1 MIKKCK
7 RPISVILAIALS
19 FCSSIHSPTLAY
31 ASPSTP
37 SNASPPGGEDITP
50 EDEAWLKDIPY
61 YYDDNMNKVYDYE
74 TFPERYYGVEPA
86 IAGVDDVALLAVVA
100 IGCVLGAF
108 GIHMAS
114 EDIGTFL
121 VGSFKPWLEK
131 KHPDKMSDFEIFLTG
146 GAIVISEWVPLFGEF
161 LNGEEVTVKDTG
173 IEYKPASVPAK
184 PYFSDWSTEGKTF
197 LYTFKYY
204 YPDKGYMEIRDY
216 YYDSKQDVLCFFV
229 DSTLNDE
236 TGNPSIYGLK
246 YYYRYNDSFKTDCLD
261 YRYNHLSDE
270 GYYLYKE
277 SRIELGY
284 SGGSYTPSSIY
295 PSDIGFLA
303 NYPVF
308 INETAARS
316 YINYGTTGGMINNQT
331 LNIIKTGA
339 SLLKDNLK
347 FHQDYAYADSIT
359 LPSDE
364 AGLKS
369 IVSSLDTAKTYEEV
383 MEVVDKYWQTSKK
396 KVELS
401 DADCYSNLQYV
412 IRILSRYAGT
422 AITDEQID
430 SFISHFY
437 QTNTDG
443 TSALAEKQAGEIVR
457 QFVVINGG
465 NQEPEDDKNKNK
477 YVIVKRLA
485 AALGLFLVSAGL
497 VSDTPVFEGGQ
508 TIENIEL
515 VGSSSELPAPD
526 PDPDKPSSP
535 TVDLSGVLDF
545 LRQIL
550 EILKA
555 WANPLSLMDI
565 LRDKLSLETLFGSV
579 VTAINELPEL
589 LSGELALPALLSD
602 LAAEILSPLESLT
615 EPVADIVLALH
626 SLQAIVS
633 EAVPSPEAVAQ
644 AVSDIVIGEDDGTY
658 QLDHVISNKFPFCI
672 PFDLVDSFRIL
683 SAEPAEPV
691 FSIPVVIDYDYF
703 SYKDSI
709 EIDLTRFDELILL
722 IRFFVLL
729 FYMAGLILATRNLIK
744 G

>member
-1 MIKKCK
+1 MNRQKF
-7 RPISVILAIALS
+7 RQRVSLFLVVLLAVY
-19 FCSSIHSPTLAY
+19 SPTVAY
-31 ASPSTP
+31 ASPETP
-37 SNASPPGGEDITP
+37 SNTRDWSEMGEDYT
-50 EDEAWLKDIPY
+50 EDVPF
-61 YYDDNMNKVYDYE
+61 YYDEDMRKVYDYE
-74 TFPERYYGVEPA
+74 TFPERYYGMSPA
-86 IAGVDDVALLAVVA
+86 IAGVDDVALLAIVA
-100 IGCVLGAF
+100 VGCVLGAF

-131 KHPDKMSDFEIFLTG
+131 RHPDKMSDFEIFLTG
-146 GAIVISEWVPLFGEF
+146 GAIAVSEWVPLFGEF

-236 TGNPSIYGLK
+236 TGNPSIYRLK

-261 YRYNHLSDE
+261 YRYNRLSDE
-270 GYYLYKE
+270 GYYLYTE
-277 SRIELGY
+277 SKLKLGA
-284 SGGSYTPSSIY
+284 SGSSYTPSSIY
-295 PSDIGFLA
+295 PSDIGFFS

-412 IRILSRYAGT
+412 IRVLSRYAGT

-465 NQEPEDDKNKNK
+465 NQEPDDDKNKNK

-485 AALGLFLVSAGL
+485 TGLGLFLVSIGL
-497 VSDTPVFEGGQ
+497 VSDAPVFEGGQ
-508 TIENIEL
+508 TIENVSL
-515 VGSSSELPAPD
+515 VGSPTELPD

-535 TVDLSGVLDF
+535 TVDLSGILDF
-545 LRQIL
+545 LKQIL

-555 WANPLSLMDI
+555 WASPSSLMD
-565 LRDKLSLETLFGSV
+565 LLKEKLSLNVLFGSI
-579 VTAINELPEL
+579 VTAINELPSL
-589 LSGELALPALLSD
+589 LSGELALSALLSD
-602 LAAEILSPLESLT
+602 LAATILSPLDGLT
-615 EPVADIVLALH
+615 EPIGNILLAIN
-626 SLQAIVS
+626 SVFEKI
-633 EAVPSPEAVAQ
+633 PSPSEVAQ
-644 AVSDIVIGEDDGTY
+644 AVSDVVIGEDDGNY
-658 QLDHVISNKFPFCI
+658 RLDSVISDKFPFCI
-672 PFDLVDSFRIL
+672 PFDLIDSFRVLLADPI
-683 SAEPAEPV
+683 EPV
-691 FSIPVVIDYDYF
+691 FEIPLIIDHGDF
-703 SYKDSI
+703 SFKDSI
-709 EIDLTRFDELILL
+709 EIDLTKFDSLL
-722 IRFFVLL
+722 PMIQFFVLL
-729 FYMAGLILATRNLIK
+729 FYVTGLILATRSLIK

>member
-1 MIKKCK
+1 MNRQKF
-7 RPISVILAIALS
+7 RQQVSLFLVVLLAAY
-19 FCSSIHSPTLAY
+19 SPAVAY
-31 ASPSTP
+31 ASPETP
-37 SNASPPGGEDITP
+37 SNTRDWSEMGEDYT
-50 EDEAWLKDIPY
+50 EDVPF
-61 YYDDNMNKVYDYE
+61 YYDEDMRKVYDYE
-74 TFPERYYGVEPA
+74 TFPERYYGMSPA
-86 IAGVDDVALLAVVA
+86 IAGVDDVALLAIVA
-100 IGCVLGAF
+100 VGCVLGAF

-131 KHPDKMSDFEIFLTG
+131 RHPDKMSDFEIFLTG
-146 GAIVISEWVPLFGEF
+146 GAIAVSEWVPLFGEF

-184 PYFSDWSTEGKTF
+184 PYFSDRVIEGQTF
-197 LYTFKYY
+197 LRTYVEANTSSSYTT
-204 YPDKGYMEIRDY
+204 IRDY
-216 YYDSKQDVLCFFV
+216 YFDSSLDIFCLYVNSSATDPERYNLSVYFRSG
-229 DSTLNDE
+229 DSYQAGYFT
-236 TGNPSIYGLK
+236 
-246 YYYRYNDSFKTDCLD
+246 YYYNRLKNDGYFEYSRSQKATDSRMLI
-261 YRYNHLSDE
+261 LASDVN
-270 GYYLYKE
+270 
-277 SRIELGY
+277 
-284 SGGSYTPSSIY
+284 SI
-295 PSDIGFLA
+295 SD
-303 NYPVF
+303 YPVF
-308 INETAARS
+308 INGDAARS
-316 YINYGTTGGMINNQT
+316 YMVYGTTGGMINNQA
-331 LNIIKTGA
+331 LSIIKTGA

-412 IRILSRYAGT
+412 IRVLSRYAGT

-465 NQEPEDDKNKNK
+465 NQEPDDDKNKNK

-485 AALGLFLVSAGL
+485 TGLGLFLVSIGL
-497 VSDTPVFEGGQ
+497 VSDAPVFEGGQ
-508 TIENIEL
+508 TIENVSL
-515 VGSSSELPAPD
+515 VGSPTELPD

-535 TVDLSGVLDF
+535 TVDLSGILDF
-545 LRQIL
+545 LKQIL

-555 WANPLSLMDI
+555 WASPSSLMD
-565 LRDKLSLETLFGSV
+565 LLKEKLSLNVLFGSI
-579 VTAINELPEL
+579 VTAINELPSL

-602 LAAEILSPLESLT
+602 LAATILSPLNGLT
-615 EPVADIVLALH
+615 EPIGNILLAIN
-626 SLQAIVS
+626 SVFEKI
-633 EAVPSPEAVAQ
+633 PSPSEVAQ
-644 AVSDIVIGEDDGTY
+644 AVSDVVIGEDDGNY
-658 QLDHVISNKFPFCI
+658 RLDSVISDKFPFCI
-672 PFDLVDSFRIL
+672 PFDLIDSFRVLLADPI
-683 SAEPAEPV
+683 EPV
-691 FSIPVVIDYDYF
+691 FEIPLIIDHGDF
-703 SYKDSI
+703 SFKDSI
-709 EIDLTRFDELILL
+709 EIDLTKFDNLL
-722 IRFFVLL
+722 PMIQFFVLL
-729 FYMAGLILATRNLIK
+729 FYVTGLILATRSLIK

>member
-1 MIKKCK
+1 MNRQKF
-7 RPISVILAIALS
+7 RQQVSLFLVVLLAAY
-19 FCSSIHSPTLAY
+19 SPAVAY
-31 ASPSTP
+31 ASPETP
-37 SNASPPGGEDITP
+37 SNTRDWSEMGEDYT
-50 EDEAWLKDIPY
+50 EDVPF
-61 YYDDNMNKVYDYE
+61 YYDEDMRKVYDYE
-74 TFPERYYGVEPA
+74 TFPERYYGMSPA
-86 IAGVDDVALLAVVA
+86 IAGVDDVALLAIVA
-100 IGCVLGAF
+100 VGCVLGAF

-131 KHPDKMSDFEIFLTG
+131 RHPDKMSDFEIFLTG
-146 GAIVISEWVPLFGEF
+146 GAIAVSECVPLFGEF

-184 PYFSDWSTEGKTF
+184 PYFSDRVIEGQTF
-197 LYTFKYY
+197 LRTYVEANTSSSYTT
-204 YPDKGYMEIRDY
+204 IRDY
-216 YYDSKQDVLCFFV
+216 YFDSSLDIFCLYVNSSATDPERYNLSVYFRSG
-229 DSTLNDE
+229 DSYQAGYFT
-236 TGNPSIYGLK
+236 
-246 YYYRYNDSFKTDCLD
+246 YYYNRLKNDGYFEYSRSQKATDSRMLI
-261 YRYNHLSDE
+261 LASDVN
-270 GYYLYKE
+270 
-277 SRIELGY
+277 
-284 SGGSYTPSSIY
+284 SI
-295 PSDIGFLA
+295 SD
-303 NYPVF
+303 YPVF
-308 INETAARS
+308 INGDAARS
-316 YINYGTTGGMINNQT
+316 YMVYGTTGGMINNQA
-331 LNIIKTGA
+331 LSIIKTGA

-412 IRILSRYAGT
+412 IRVLSRYAGT

-465 NQEPEDDKNKNK
+465 NQEPDDDKNKNK

-485 AALGLFLVSAGL
+485 TGLGLFLVSIGL
-497 VSDTPVFEGGQ
+497 VSDAPVFEGGQ
-508 TIENIEL
+508 TIENVSL
-515 VGSSSELPAPD
+515 VGSPTELPD

-535 TVDLSGVLDF
+535 TVDLSGILDF
-545 LRQIL
+545 LKQIL

-555 WANPLSLMDI
+555 WASPSSLMD
-565 LRDKLSLETLFGSV
+565 LLKEKLSLNVLFGSI
-579 VTAINELPEL
+579 VTAINELPSL

-602 LAAEILSPLESLT
+602 LAATILSPLNGLT
-615 EPVADIVLALH
+615 EPIGNILLAIN
-626 SLQAIVS
+626 SVFEKI
-633 EAVPSPEAVAQ
+633 PSPSEVAQ
-644 AVSDIVIGEDDGTY
+644 AVSDVVIGEDDGNY
-658 QLDHVISNKFPFCI
+658 RLDSVISDKFPFCI
-672 PFDLVDSFRIL
+672 PFDLIDSFRVLLADPI
-683 SAEPAEPV
+683 EPV
-691 FSIPVVIDYDYF
+691 FEIPLIIDHGDF
-703 SYKDSI
+703 SFKDSI
-709 EIDLTRFDELILL
+709 EIDLTKFDNLL
-722 IRFFVLL
+722 PMIQFFVLL
-729 FYMAGLILATRNLIK
+729 FYVTGLILATRSLIK

>member
-1 MIKKCK
+1 MNRQKF
-7 RPISVILAIALS
+7 RQQVSLFLVVLLAAY
-19 FCSSIHSPTLAY
+19 SPAVAY
-31 ASPSTP
+31 ASPETP
-37 SNASPPGGEDITP
+37 SNTRDWSEMGEDYT
-50 EDEAWLKDIPY
+50 EDVPF
-61 YYDDNMNKVYDYE
+61 YYDEDMRKVYDYE
-74 TFPERYYGVEPA
+74 TFPERYYGMSPA
-86 IAGVDDVALLAVVA
+86 IAGVDDVALLAIVA
-100 IGCVLGAF
+100 VGCVLGAF

-131 KHPDKMSDFEIFLTG
+131 RHPDKMSDFEIFLTG
-146 GAIVISEWVPLFGEF
+146 GAIAVSEWVPLFGEF

-184 PYFSDWSTEGKTF
+184 PYFSDRVIEGQTF
-197 LYTFKYY
+197 LRTYVEANTSSSYTT
-204 YPDKGYMEIRDY
+204 IRDY
-216 YYDSKQDVLCFFV
+216 YFDSSLDIFCLYVNSSATDPERYNLSVYFRSG
-229 DSTLNDE
+229 DSYQAGYFT
-236 TGNPSIYGLK
+236 
-246 YYYRYNDSFKTDCLD
+246 YYYNRLKNDGYFEYSRSQKATDSRMLI
-261 YRYNHLSDE
+261 LASDVN
-270 GYYLYKE
+270 
-277 SRIELGY
+277 
-284 SGGSYTPSSIY
+284 SI
-295 PSDIGFLA
+295 SD
-303 NYPVF
+303 YPVF
-308 INETAARS
+308 INGDAARS
-316 YINYGTTGGMINNQT
+316 YMVYGTTGGMINNQA
-331 LNIIKTGA
+331 LSIIKTGA

-412 IRILSRYAGT
+412 IRVLSRYAGT

-465 NQEPEDDKNKNK
+465 NQEPDDDKNKNK

-485 AALGLFLVSAGL
+485 TGLGLFLVSIGL
-497 VSDTPVFEGGQ
+497 VSDAPVFEGGQ
-508 TIENIEL
+508 TIENVSL
-515 VGSSSELPAPD
+515 VGSPTDLPD

-535 TVDLSGVLDF
+535 TVDLSGILDF
-545 LRQIL
+545 LKQIL

-555 WANPLSLMDI
+555 WASPSSLMD
-565 LRDKLSLETLFGSV
+565 LLKEKLSLNVLFGSI
-579 VTAINELPEL
+579 VTAINELPSL

-602 LAAEILSPLESLT
+602 LAATILSPLNGLT
-615 EPVADIVLALH
+615 EPIGNILLAIN
-626 SLQAIVS
+626 SVFEKI
-633 EAVPSPEAVAQ
+633 PSPSEVAQ
-644 AVSDIVIGEDDGTY
+644 AVSDVVIGEDDGNY
-658 QLDHVISNKFPFCI
+658 RLDSVISDKFPFCI
-672 PFDLVDSFRIL
+672 PFDLIDSFRVLLADPI
-683 SAEPAEPV
+683 EPV
-691 FSIPVVIDYDYF
+691 FEIPLIIDHGDF
-703 SYKDSI
+703 SFKDSI
-709 EIDLTRFDELILL
+709 EIDLTKFDNLL
-722 IRFFVLL
+722 PMIQFFVLL
-729 FYMAGLILATRNLIK
+729 FYVTGLILATRSLIK

>member
-1 MIKKCK
+1 MNRQKF
-7 RPISVILAIALS
+7 RQQVSLFLVVLLAAY
-19 FCSSIHSPTLAY
+19 SPAVAY
-31 ASPSTP
+31 ASPETP
-37 SNASPPGGEDITP
+37 SNTRDWSEMGEDYT
-50 EDEAWLKDIPY
+50 EDVPF
-61 YYDDNMNKVYDYE
+61 YYDEDMRKVYDYE
-74 TFPERYYGVEPA
+74 TFPERYYGMSPA
-86 IAGVDDVALLAVVA
+86 IAGVDDVALLAIVA
-100 IGCVLGAF
+100 VGCVLGAF

-131 KHPDKMSDFEIFLTG
+131 RHPDKMSDFEIFLTG
-146 GAIVISEWVPLFGEF
+146 GAIAVSEWVPLFGEF

-184 PYFSDWSTEGKTF
+184 PYFSDRVIEGQTF
-197 LYTFKYY
+197 LRTYVEANTSSSYTT
-204 YPDKGYMEIRDY
+204 IRDY
-216 YYDSKQDVLCFFV
+216 YFDSSLDIFCLYVNSSATDPERYNLSVYFRSG
-229 DSTLNDE
+229 DSYQAGYFT
-236 TGNPSIYGLK
+236 
-246 YYYRYNDSFKTDCLD
+246 YYYNRLKNDGYFEYSRSQKATDSRMLI
-261 YRYNHLSDE
+261 LASDVN
-270 GYYLYKE
+270 
-277 SRIELGY
+277 
-284 SGGSYTPSSIY
+284 SI
-295 PSDIGFLA
+295 SD
-303 NYPVF
+303 YPVF
-308 INETAARS
+308 INGDAARS
-316 YINYGTTGGMINNQT
+316 YMVYGTTGGMINNQA
-331 LNIIKTGA
+331 LSIIKTGA

-412 IRILSRYAGT
+412 IRVLSRYAGT

-465 NQEPEDDKNKNK
+465 NQEPDDDKNKNK

-485 AALGLFLVSAGL
+485 TGLGLFLVSIGL
-497 VSDTPVFEGGQ
+497 VSDAPVFEGGQ
-508 TIENIEL
+508 TIENVSL
-515 VGSSSELPAPD
+515 VGSPTELPD

-535 TVDLSGVLDF
+535 TVDLSGILDF
-545 LRQIL
+545 LKQIL

-555 WANPLSLMDI
+555 WASPSSLMD
-565 LRDKLSLETLFGSV
+565 LLKEKLSLNVLFGSI
-579 VTAINELPEL
+579 VTAINELPSL

-602 LAAEILSPLESLT
+602 LAATILSPLNGLT
-615 EPVADIVLALH
+615 EPIGNILLAIN
-626 SLQAIVS
+626 SVFEKI
-633 EAVPSPEAVAQ
+633 PSPSEVAQ
-644 AVSDIVIGEDDGTY
+644 AVSDVVIGEDDGNY
-658 QLDHVISNKFPFCI
+658 RLDSVISDKFPFCI
-672 PFDLVDSFRIL
+672 PFDLIDSFRVLLADPI
-683 SAEPAEPV
+683 EPV
-691 FSIPVVIDYDYF
+691 FEIPLIIDHGVF
-703 SYKDSI
+703 SFKASI
-709 EIDLTRFDELILL
+709 EIDLSKFDNLL
-722 IRFFVLL
+722 PMIQFFVLL
-729 FYMAGLILATRNLIK
+729 FYVTGLILATRSLIK

>member
-1 MIKKCK
+1 MNRQKF
-7 RPISVILAIALS
+7 RQQVSLFLVVLLAAY
-19 FCSSIHSPTLAY
+19 SPAVAY
-31 ASPSTP
+31 ASPETP
-37 SNASPPGGEDITP
+37 SNTRDWSEMGEDYT
-50 EDEAWLKDIPY
+50 EDVPF
-61 YYDDNMNKVYDYE
+61 YYDEDMRKVYDYE
-74 TFPERYYGVEPA
+74 TFPERYYGMSPA
-86 IAGVDDVALLAVVA
+86 IAGVDDVALLAIVA
-100 IGCVLGAF
+100 VGCVLGAF

-131 KHPDKMSDFEIFLTG
+131 RHPDKMSDFEIFLTG
-146 GAIVISEWVPLFGEF
+146 GAIAVSEWVPLFGEF

-184 PYFSDWSTEGKTF
+184 PYFSDRVIEGQTF
-197 LYTFKYY
+197 LRTYVEANTSSSYTT
-204 YPDKGYMEIRDY
+204 IRDY
-216 YYDSKQDVLCFFV
+216 YFDSSLDIFCLYVNSSSTDPERYNLSVYFRSG
-229 DSTLNDE
+229 DSYQAGYFT
-236 TGNPSIYGLK
+236 
-246 YYYRYNDSFKTDCLD
+246 YYYNRLKNDGYFEYSRSQKATDSRMLI
-261 YRYNHLSDE
+261 LASDVN
-270 GYYLYKE
+270 
-277 SRIELGY
+277 
-284 SGGSYTPSSIY
+284 SI
-295 PSDIGFLA
+295 SD
-303 NYPVF
+303 YPVF
-308 INETAARS
+308 INGDAARS
-316 YINYGTTGGMINNQT
+316 YMVYGTTGGMINNQA
-331 LNIIKTGA
+331 LSIIKTGA

-412 IRILSRYAGT
+412 IRVLSRYAGT

-465 NQEPEDDKNKNK
+465 NQEPDDDKNKNK

-485 AALGLFLVSAGL
+485 TGLGLFLVSIGL
-497 VSDTPVFEGGQ
+497 VSDAPVFEGGQ
-508 TIENIEL
+508 TIENVSL
-515 VGSSSELPAPD
+515 VGSPTELPD

-535 TVDLSGVLDF
+535 TVDLSGILDF
-545 LRQIL
+545 LKQIL

-555 WANPLSLMDI
+555 WASPSSLMD
-565 LRDKLSLETLFGSV
+565 LLKEKLSLNVLFGSI
-579 VTAINELPEL
+579 VTAINELPSL

-602 LAAEILSPLESLT
+602 LAATILSPLNGLT
-615 EPVADIVLALH
+615 EPIGNILLAIN
-626 SLQAIVS
+626 SVFEKI
-633 EAVPSPEAVAQ
+633 PSPSEVAQ
-644 AVSDIVIGEDDGTY
+644 AVSDVVIGEDDGNY
-658 QLDHVISNKFPFCI
+658 RLDSVISDKFPFCI
-672 PFDLVDSFRIL
+672 PFDLIDSFRVLLADPI
-683 SAEPAEPV
+683 EPV
-691 FSIPVVIDYDYF
+691 FEIPLIIDHGDF
-703 SYKDSI
+703 SFKDSI
-709 EIDLTRFDELILL
+709 EIDLTKFDNLL
-722 IRFFVLL
+722 PMIQFFVLL
-729 FYMAGLILATRNLIK
+729 FYVTGLILATRSLIK

>member
-1 MIKKCK
+1 MVKKCK

-184 PYFSDWSTEGKTF
+184 PYFSDRVIEGQTF
-197 LYTFKYY
+197 LRTYTELKTSSSYTA
-204 YPDKGYMEIRDY
+204 IRDY
-216 YYDSKQDVLCFFV
+216 YFDSSLDIFCFYV
-229 DSTLNDE
+229 NSSATDPE
-236 TGNPSIYGLK
+236 RYGLSVYFHSGDSYQAGAFT
-246 YYYRYNDSFKTDCLD
+246 YY
-261 YRYNHLSDE
+261 YNHLKNDGYFEYGRSQKATNFLMFILASDVN
-270 GYYLYKE
+270 
-277 SRIELGY
+277 
-284 SGGSYTPSSIY
+284 SI
-295 PSDIGFLA
+295 SD
-303 NYPVF
+303 YPVF
-308 INETAARS
+308 INRDAALS
-316 YINYGTTGGMINNQT
+316 YMVYGTTGGMINNQA
-331 LNIIKTGA
+331 LSIIKTGA

-347 FHQDYAYADSIT
+347 FHQDYTYADSLT
-359 LPSDE
+359 LPADE

-383 MEVVDKYWQTSKK
+383 MEVVGNYWQTSKK

-401 DADCYSNLQYV
+401 DVDCYSNLQYV
-412 IRILSRYAGT
+412 IRVLSRYAGT

-485 AALGLFLVSAGL
+485 TALGLFLVSAGL

-515 VGSSSELPAPD
+515 VGSSSELPD
-526 PDPDKPSSP
+526 PSPSPDKPSSP

-545 LRQIL
+545 LKQIL

-555 WANPLSLMDI
+555 WANPLSLMDT

-579 VTAINELPEL
+579 VTAISHLPEL

-602 LAAEILSPLESLT
+602 LAAKILSPLESLT

-626 SLQAIVS
+626 SLQATVS

-644 AVSDIVIGEDDGTY
+644 AISDIVIGEDDGTY

-683 SAEPAEPV
+683 SAEPIEPV
-691 FSIPVVIDYDYF
+691 FSIPLVIDYDNF

-729 FYMAGLILATRNLIK
+729 FYIAGLILATRTLIK

>member
-1 MIKKCK
+1 MNRQKF
-7 RPISVILAIALS
+7 RQQVSLFLVVLLAAY
-19 FCSSIHSPTLAY
+19 SPAVAY
-31 ASPSTP
+31 ASPETP
-37 SNASPPGGEDITP
+37 SNTRDWSEMGEDYT
-50 EDEAWLKDIPY
+50 EDVPF
-61 YYDDNMNKVYDYE
+61 YYDEDMRKVYDYE
-74 TFPERYYGVEPA
+74 TFPERYYGMSPA
-86 IAGVDDVALLAVVA
+86 IAGVDDVALLAIVA
-100 IGCVLGAF
+100 VGCVLGAF

-131 KHPDKMSDFEIFLTG
+131 RHPDKMSDFEIFLTG
-146 GAIVISEWVPLFGEF
+146 GAIAVSEWVPLFGEF

-184 PYFSDWSTEGKTF
+184 PYFSDRVIEGQTF
-197 LYTFKYY
+197 LRTYVEANTSSSYTT
-204 YPDKGYMEIRDY
+204 IRDY
-216 YYDSKQDVLCFFV
+216 YFDSSLDIFCLYVNSSATDPERYNLSVYFRSG
-229 DSTLNDE
+229 DSYQAGYFT
-236 TGNPSIYGLK
+236 
-246 YYYRYNDSFKTDCLD
+246 YYYNRLKNDGYFEYSRSQKATDSRMLI
-261 YRYNHLSDE
+261 LASDVN
-270 GYYLYKE
+270 
-277 SRIELGY
+277 
-284 SGGSYTPSSIY
+284 SI
-295 PSDIGFLA
+295 SD
-303 NYPVF
+303 YPVF
-308 INETAARS
+308 INGDAARS
-316 YINYGTTGGMINNQT
+316 YMVYGTTGGMINNQA
-331 LNIIKTGA
+331 LSIIKTGA

-412 IRILSRYAGT
+412 IRVLSRYAGT

-465 NQEPEDDKNKNK
+465 NQEPDDGKNKNK

-485 AALGLFLVSAGL
+485 TGLGLFLVSIGL
-497 VSDTPVFEGGQ
+497 VSDAPVFEGGQ
-508 TIENIEL
+508 TIENVSL
-515 VGSSSELPAPD
+515 VGSPTELPD

-535 TVDLSGVLDF
+535 TVDLSGILDF
-545 LRQIL
+545 LKQIL

-555 WANPLSLMDI
+555 WASPSSLMD
-565 LRDKLSLETLFGSV
+565 LLKEKLSLNVLFGSI
-579 VTAINELPEL
+579 VTAINELPSL

-602 LAAEILSPLESLT
+602 LAATILSPLNGLT
-615 EPVADIVLALH
+615 EPIGNILLAIN
-626 SLQAIVS
+626 SVFEKI
-633 EAVPSPEAVAQ
+633 PSPSEVAQ
-644 AVSDIVIGEDDGTY
+644 AVSDVVIGEDDGNY
-658 QLDHVISNKFPFCI
+658 RLDSVISDKFPFCI
-672 PFDLVDSFRIL
+672 PFDLIDSFRVLLADPI
-683 SAEPAEPV
+683 EPV
-691 FSIPVVIDYDYF
+691 FEIPLIIDHGDF
-703 SYKDSI
+703 SFKDSI
-709 EIDLTRFDELILL
+709 EIDLTKFDNLL
-722 IRFFVLL
+722 PMIQFFVLL
-729 FYMAGLILATRNLIK
+729 FYVTGLILATRSLIK

>member
-1 MIKKCK
+1 MNRQKF
-7 RPISVILAIALS
+7 RQQVSLFLVVLLAAY
-19 FCSSIHSPTLAY
+19 SPAVAY
-31 ASPSTP
+31 ASPETP
-37 SNASPPGGEDITP
+37 SNTRDWSEMGEDYT
-50 EDEAWLKDIPY
+50 EDVPF
-61 YYDDNMNKVYDYE
+61 YYDEDMRKVYDYE
-74 TFPERYYGVEPA
+74 TFPERYYGMSPA
-86 IAGVDDVALLAVVA
+86 IAGVDDVALLAIVA
-100 IGCVLGAF
+100 VGCVLGAF

-131 KHPDKMSDFEIFLTG
+131 RHPDKMSDFEIFLTG
-146 GAIVISEWVPLFGEF
+146 GAIAVSEWVPLFGEF

-184 PYFSDWSTEGKTF
+184 PYFSDRVIEGQTF
-197 LYTFKYY
+197 LRTYVEANTSSSYTT
-204 YPDKGYMEIRDY
+204 IRDY
-216 YYDSKQDVLCFFV
+216 YFDSSLDIFCLYVNSSATDPERYNLSVYFRSG
-229 DSTLNDE
+229 DSYQAGYFT
-236 TGNPSIYGLK
+236 
-246 YYYRYNDSFKTDCLD
+246 YYYNRLKNDGYFEYSRSQKATDSRMLILASDVNSISD
-261 YRYNHLSDE
+261 Y
-270 GYYLYKE
+270 
-277 SRIELGY
+277 
-284 SGGSYTPSSIY
+284 T
-295 PSDIGFLA
+295 
-303 NYPVF
+303 VF
-308 INETAARS
+308 INGDAARS
-316 YINYGTTGGMINNQT
+316 YMVYGTTGGMINNQA
-331 LNIIKTGA
+331 LSIIKTGA

-412 IRILSRYAGT
+412 IRVLSRYAGT

-465 NQEPEDDKNKNK
+465 NQEPDDDKNKNK

-485 AALGLFLVSAGL
+485 TGLGLFLVSIGL
-497 VSDTPVFEGGQ
+497 VSDAPVFEGGQ
-508 TIENIEL
+508 TIENVSL
-515 VGSSSELPAPD
+515 VGSPTELPD

-535 TVDLSGVLDF
+535 TVDLSGILDF
-545 LRQIL
+545 LKQIL

-555 WANPLSLMDI
+555 WASPSSLMD
-565 LRDKLSLETLFGSV
+565 LLKEKLSLNVLFGSI
-579 VTAINELPEL
+579 VTAINELPSL

-602 LAAEILSPLESLT
+602 LAATILSPLNGLT
-615 EPVADIVLALH
+615 EPIGNILLAIN
-626 SLQAIVS
+626 SVFEKI
-633 EAVPSPEAVAQ
+633 PSPSEVAQ
-644 AVSDIVIGEDDGTY
+644 AVSDVVIGEDDGNY
-658 QLDHVISNKFPFCI
+658 RLDSVISDKFPFCI
-672 PFDLVDSFRIL
+672 PFDLIDSFRVLLADPI
-683 SAEPAEPV
+683 EPV
-691 FSIPVVIDYDYF
+691 FEIPLIIDHGDF
-703 SYKDSI
+703 SFKDSI
-709 EIDLTRFDELILL
+709 EIDLTKFDNLL
-722 IRFFVLL
+722 PMIQFFVLL
-729 FYMAGLILATRNLIK
+729 FYVTGLILATRSLIK